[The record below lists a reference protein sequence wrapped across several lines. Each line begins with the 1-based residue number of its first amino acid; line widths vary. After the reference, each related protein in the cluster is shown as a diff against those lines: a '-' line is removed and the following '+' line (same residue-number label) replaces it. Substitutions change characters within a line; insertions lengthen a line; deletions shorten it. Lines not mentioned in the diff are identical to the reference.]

1 MQELFKGYVPTRN
14 KECLMKFKNK
24 TSAEL
29 KSLRE
34 VSALEEYAGILND
47 NTILIDVDDYQQ
59 SEILMQI
66 VEDLQLR
73 CRVYETTRGKHF
85 LFMNDER
92 VQTNKTHAKLAC
104 GLSAD
109 IKLGSRSSYS
119 ILKYKDKD
127 RAIIYDIFSDEE
139 YETVPKWLLPIATR
153 LDFMDMKA
161 GDGRNQSLF
170 NYILTLQANDYSVD
184 EARETIR
191 IINKYI
197 MPDPLSSDEI
207 DTILRDDS
215 FKKPVFFKKN
225 TFLFDKF
232 ATYLKNNNHIIK
244 INGQLHIYRD
254 GVYVSG
260 TKAIEAEMIK
270 HIPQLNKSKRNE
282 VTAYLELL
290 VKEDSFMS
298 DARYIAFKNGV
309 LDLESETLLEFSPN
323 YIITNK
329 INVDY
334 IPGAYSELM
343 DNTLNKLACQDENIR
358 ALLEEAIG
366 YCFYRRNELRK
377 AFILTGGKRNGKST
391 YLELI
396 TTLLGRENIANLDL
410 KELGDRFKTAELFGK
425 LANIG
430 DDIGDEFIAN
440 PAVFK
445 KLVSGNAVN
454 VERKGSDPFDFSNY
468 SKLLFSANN
477 IPRIKDKSGAVI
489 DRLIII
495 PFDAVFS
502 SDDPDYDPYIK
513 YKLIQEEPMQYL
525 VNLAIAG
532 LQRVLRNRAFTSSEK
547 IQQSLKEYEETNN
560 PVLSFFNEVDER
572 NILNEPTK
580 SVYMK
585 YHEFCLSN
593 GYTPISNIEFSKQV
607 NKHFDC
613 EIVNKTVKGTKYRIF
628 RKKED

>member
-1 MQELFKGYVPTRN
+1 MYDLFKGYVPTRN

-34 VSALEEYAGILND
+34 VSQLEEYAGILND
-47 NTILIDVDDYQQ
+47 HTILVDVDEYEQ
-59 SEILMQI
+59 SEILMNI

-85 LFMNDER
+85 LFLNDDR

-119 ILKYKDKD
+119 ILKFKNKD
-127 RAIIYDIFSDEE
+127 RKIIYDIFPDEE
-139 YETVPKWLLPIATR
+139 YETVPKWLLPIATK
-153 LDFMDMKA
+153 LEFMDMQT
-161 GDGRNQSLF
+161 GDGRNQALF
-170 NYILTLQANDYSVD
+170 NYILTLQAYDYSVE

-197 MPDPLSSDEI
+197 LTDPLSDDEI

-225 TFLFDKF
+225 AFLFNKF
-232 ATYLKNNNHIIK
+232 ATFLKNNNHIIK
-244 INGQLHIYRD
+244 INKQLHIYQD
-254 GVYVSG
+254 GVYIPG
-260 TKAIEAEMIK
+260 NKAIEAEMIK
-270 HIPQLNKSKRNE
+270 HIPQLNKQKRNE
-282 VTAYLELL
+282 VTAYLDLL
-290 VKEDSFMS
+290 VKDCTSMS

-309 LDLESETLLEFSPN
+309 LDLENDVLLDFSPQ

-334 IPGAYSELM
+334 IPGTYNELM
-343 DNTLNKLACQDENIR
+343 DNTLNKLACHDENIR
-358 ALLEEAIG
+358 VLLEEVVG

-391 YLELI
+391 YLDLI
-396 TTLLGRENIANLDL
+396 NFLLGRVNISNLDL

-445 KLVSGNAVN
+445 KLVSGNPVN

-468 SKLLFSANN
+468 SKLLFSANS

-513 YKLIQEEPMQYL
+513 YKLIEDEPMQYM
-525 VNLAIAG
+525 VNLGVAG
-532 LQRVLRNRAFTSSEK
+532 LKRVLEKRAFTTSPK
-547 IQQSLKEYEETNN
+547 IERSIEEYNENNN
-560 PVLSFFNEVDER
+560 PVLLFFKEIDDTQ
-572 NILNEPTK
+572 IYNEPTK
-580 SVYMK
+580 KVYMK
-585 YHEFCLSN
+585 YSEFCLAN

-607 NKHFDC
+607 NKVFDC
-613 EIVNKTVKGTKYRIF
+613 EIVNKTIKGKKYRLF
-628 RKKED
+628 MKKGE